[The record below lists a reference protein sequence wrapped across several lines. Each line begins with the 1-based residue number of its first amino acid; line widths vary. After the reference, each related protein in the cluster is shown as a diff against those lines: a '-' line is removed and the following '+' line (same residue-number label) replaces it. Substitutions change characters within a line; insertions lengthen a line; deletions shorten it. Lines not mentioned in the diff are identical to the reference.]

1 MKTAFM
7 ICLAVLSS
15 WTSASAAA
23 ILLEI
28 SGEVYSVDSAL
39 TPYYSV
45 FAPFNVNLLYDSAG
59 PYGATVEMTTS
70 GHDLFGSGGILI
82 QNNAPYDEFIFGE
95 APMSGFDIAPYDRPR
110 LLFDFIDE
118 SSSLFSDRSLPNP
131 FPQLSQ
137 WTHVV
142 AHLGYEDHAAN
153 MSRRLELRVDAVNVV
168 TEVPELSSTLLLG
181 ISCTLFLL
189 RRRRNE

>member
-1 MKTAFM
+1 M
-7 ICLAVLSS
+7 
-15 WTSASAAA
+15 SASAAA

-45 FAPFNVNLLYDSAG
+45 FTPFNVSLSYDSAG
-59 PYGATVEMTTS
+59 PYNATVEMTTS
-70 GHDLFGSGGILI
+70 GHHLFGAGGILI
-82 QNNAPYDEFIFGE
+82 QNNVPYDEFIFGE
-95 APMSGFDIAPYDRPR
+95 APMSGFDIVPYDRPR
-110 LLFDFIDE
+110 LLLDFIDE
-118 SSSLFSDRSLPNP
+118 SSSLFSNRSLPNP

-168 TEVPELSSTLLLG
+168 TEVPEPSMALLLV
-181 ISCTLFLL
+181 IPCTLFVL
-189 RRRRNE
+189 RRSRNE